1 MPGVLPVSLFLLSV
15 TRTCFRN
22 DNNVEEGTGSSDADK
37 KPSRVVPMIYAC
49 GTMWHETRNEMMQL
63 LKSIFR

>member
-1 MPGVLPVSLFLLSV
+1 MFMLLMFMLLTD
-15 TRTCFRN
+15 TRYRN
-22 DNNVEEGTGSSDADK
+22 DVNVEEGTGSSDVDK